1 MNSQL
6 KIGSNKILNWSFLVE
21 PRFSIYLIA
30 IVINIGSLQVVP
42 GFTQLTFAKV
52 LIIISTVL
60 LVAKSLHFR
69 QKIHIDLIS
78 ALILSFALFAIP
90 SLVSSKESN
99 YILVVL
105 GSFLGYLC
113 LHTVVYNSIV
123 SLSHFKSVLLCY
135 IAGSTIQSLMII
147 ANIYTNIS
155 FDQFNYRPS
164 GSFENANAAA
174 YVTSL
179 GAIFGL
185 TLIIIMKNMKNNW
198 LLIGTGICISGLLLT
213 LSRAGYSL
221 FLVSIFILALYAPNK
236 TRTLIISSIVLVTI
250 VAILLSPDATLV
262 IKRLVSLSN
271 PLEDAALQ
279 YRLYSIMPAVEL
291 FQGNWL
297 FGIGYM
303 NYQFFIPRDVMEI
316 SSKTIHIL
324 LLGIATEMGVICLT
338 IYLTIIYLTIKRLLS
353 TIKNTKFSD
362 VKFIYVMFLATLI
375 GQVTFGLTH
384 FSLLNAS
391 FWLTVAL
398 AAVACKMMP
407 QYEKEIK

>member
-1 MNSQL
+1 
-6 KIGSNKILNWSFLVE
+6 
-21 PRFSIYLIA
+21 
-30 IVINIGSLQVVP
+30 
-42 GFTQLTFAKV
+42 
-52 LIIISTVL
+52 
-60 LVAKSLHFR
+60 
-69 QKIHIDLIS
+69 
-78 ALILSFALFAIP
+78 
-90 SLVSSKESN
+90 
-99 YILVVL
+99 
-105 GSFLGYLC
+105 
-113 LHTVVYNSIV
+113 
-123 SLSHFKSVLLCY
+123 
-135 IAGSTIQSLMII
+135 MII

-185 TLIIIMKNMKNNW
+185 TLIIVMKNMKNNW

-221 FLVSIFILALYAPNK
+221 FLVAIFILALYAPNR
-236 TRTLIISSIVLVTI
+236 TRTLIISSIVLVT
-250 VAILLSPDATLV
+250 VMAILLSPDATLV

-362 VKFIYVMFLATLI
+362 VKFIYVMFLATII

-407 QYEKEIK
+407 QYKKEIK